1 MNNRDLFQLCELV
14 AEEFENDLSKEKFNT
29 LNNMLKD
36 KECAHKYVEL
46 ISMLSELS
54 GQSRADISIDNVTK
68 NMPKDSEE
76 GLVKELLYKIV
87 DLEDNAPAIEI
98 EREEDAVTPIDEKSE
113 FKPKKSSKFFRLF
126 DRFLYLAAVF
136 MIMFV
141 IYAEVFSPQYTVQV
155 ATVVDQVGVK
165 WSKGSEQL
173 SINDRVLTNQFP
185 YRIDKGIV
193 KIKYDQGVDV
203 LIEGPAEFV
212 IEKKG
217 MDLTFGRVYSY
228 VSETGR
234 GFMVDTPNSRF
245 VDLGTEFGV
254 FVDSD
259 DSSEL
264 HVLKGEVQYFSGL
277 SGAPKTS
284 KIIRQNNARK
294 FDSKTGMVRPIPVS
308 NEYFARHVDSRT
320 GMIWRGQQK
329 LDLVRILAG
338 KTDLWQPGDAI
349 GIHPVEAEYVDAN
362 FKRPIN
368 NNNKYNTFDSSEFI
382 DGVFIPD
389 GGKGEVTITSAG
401 NKFSCPDTSGG
412 FTNNI
417 CMFRS
422 GIKRENSK
430 IPPVIFN
437 SVNKEEKPESIMC
450 FHSNCGITI
459 DLKAISDSMPGHA
472 LEKFNAWG
480 GITEFVDGLSGRA
493 ADVDLWILVDGQVR
507 YEKELL
513 KVKDG
518 IIDIDIDL
526 VSDDRFLT
534 IIVTDGLRETDAS
547 KNSPWANDFFYLVNP
562 EIILGEGRFN

>member
-14 AEEFENDLSKEKFNT
+14 AEEFENDLSKEKFDT

-54 GQSRADISIDNVTK
+54 GQSRADISIDNITK
-68 NMPKDSEE
+68 IMPKDSEE

-87 DLEDNAPAIEI
+87 DIEDKAPAIEI
-98 EREEDAVTPIDEKSE
+98 ESEGDVGAPIDEKSE

-126 DRFLYLAAVF
+126 DRFVYLAAVF

-259 DSSEL
+259 ASSEL

-284 KIIRQNNARK
+284 KIIRQNNARR
-294 FDSKTGMVRPIPVS
+294 FDAGTGEVLAIPVA
-308 NEYFARHVDSRT
+308 NEYFARHVDSGT
-320 GMIWRGQQK
+320 GLIWRGSKK
-329 LDLVRILAG
+329 LDLVKIIAG
-338 KTDLWQPGDAI
+338 KDSWQAGDAI
-349 GIHPVEAEYVDAN
+349 GINPISAKYVSAN
-362 FKRPIN
+362 FNQPIKN
-368 NNNKYNTFDSSEFI
+368 NNQYNIFETSKFV

-389 GGKGEVTITSAG
+389 GGNGEVTITSAG
-401 NKFSCPDTSGG
+401 DTFACRDTSGG

-417 CMFRS
+417 CLFRS
-422 GIKRENSK
+422 GVERQKTKISK
-430 IPPVIFN
+430 VIFN
-437 SVNKEEKPESIMC
+437 GKNIEDSPESIIC
-450 FHSNCGITI
+450 LHSNCGITI

-493 ADVDLWILVDGQVR
+493 ADVDLWVLVDGQVR